1 MMKFFLRAVLTCV
14 VFALLSLPGQADRDT
29 PPSQLRP
36 VSDELRNTLL
46 HAREA
51 AWRAFFSK
59 DPALLDRLI
68 GPELVAIQ
76 ESQEQW
82 ESREHMKAVAKW
94 LWDHD
99 VTLRRLEFPRTEIQ
113 IYGNTAILYYTY
125 VFETATAG
133 KSTGT
138 DAGRGTEIFVLRD
151 GQWVDV
157 GWHLDN
163 GAFLFRDGKW
173 NREGSYPSPE
183 PSPAPSGN

>member
-1 MMKFFLRAVLTCV
+1 MKFFVRAPVTCALL
-14 VFALLSLPGQADRDT
+14 ALLSLPSDAGRGT
-29 PPSQLRP
+29 PSSPPRP

-46 HAREA
+46 RARES
-51 AWRAFFSK
+51 AWHAFFSK

-68 GPELVAIQ
+68 APELIAIQ
-76 ESQEQW
+76 ESQDQW
-82 ESREHMKAVAKW
+82 ENREHMKAVAKW
-94 LWDHD
+94 LWDHE

-113 IYGNTAILYYTY
+113 VYGNTAILYYTY

-163 GAFLFRDGKW
+163 GPFLFKEGKW
-173 NREGSYPSPE
+173 AREGSYPSPE
-183 PSPAPSGN
+183 PGPAGS